1 VLSVAALIFKTNPE
15 ERMKKVLIPTKLNA
29 VARETLE
36 RHGGYT
42 VVQDDSSELSV
53 LASQHPDAHALIVR
67 SEKVTPEI
75 IDAMLSLKVIIRAG
89 AGYNTIDT
97 KYARSKQIDV
107 MNTPGA
113 NANAVAEE
121 VVALMLADARHVIPS
136 DASTRAGKWEKKNF
150 MGREITGKTI
160 GIVGFGA
167 IGQLVAKRLTGFD
180 VKVLAFDPFLS
191 AERARDLGAESA
203 ELSEIFEKCDYI
215 SLHMPENDETRGII
229 NKSLLARMKNGAT
242 LINCARAGII
252 NEDDLRALKA
262 DKGLRFLNDV
272 YPKDEAGDKPVADI
286 ADIMLPHLGAST
298 AEANWN
304 AAHRSATQLIGY
316 DDKGIASYVVNRDV
330 PEGLDRAYSE
340 LAFALAH
347 TCRGIAG
354 GNKQM
359 KLIETSFYGDL
370 AQFGDWLLVQ
380 IVAALS
386 DDFDRTLGYDA
397 ALEYLKEMGVEY
409 FNRETDTSKGYGN
422 SITLDVTT
430 SVDAAHFQRISV
442 RGTVAEGNMMISR
455 INDFDKLYF
464 EPVGRAVLFIY
475 KDRPGVVGQIG
486 NALAE
491 AGINIDDMRNPHD
504 PSGENSLALMRITG
518 EAGGEVIEKI
528 SAQIDALHASCITY

>member
-1 VLSVAALIFKTNPE
+1 
-15 ERMKKVLIPTKLNA
+15 MKKVLIPTKLNA
-29 VARETLE
+29 VARETLKQ
-36 RHGGYT
+36 HGGYE
-42 VVQDDSSELSV
+42 VVQDDSADLAA
-53 LASQHPDAHALIVR
+53 LASQHSDTYALFVR
-67 SEKVTPEI
+67 SEKVTAEI
-75 IDAMLSLKVIIRAG
+75 IDAMPSLKVIIRAG
-89 AGYNTIDT
+89 AGYNTIDI
-97 KYARSKQIDV
+97 KHARAKGVDV

-121 VVALMLADARHVIPS
+121 VIALMLADARHVIPA
-136 DASTRAGKWEKKNF
+136 DASTRGGKWEKKNF
-150 MGREITGKTI
+150 MGKEITGKTV

-167 IGQLVAKRLTGFD
+167 IGQLVAKRLSGFE

-191 AERARDLGAESA
+191 DERARDLGAESA
-203 ELSEIFEKCDYI
+203 ELGEIFERCDYI
-215 SLHMPENDETRGII
+215 SLHMPESDETRGII
-229 NKSLLARMKNGAT
+229 NKSLFNRMKNGAT
-242 LINCARAGII
+242 LINCARAGIL

-272 YPKDEAGDKPVADI
+272 YPKDEAADQSVTDI

-298 AEANWN
+298 NEANWN
-304 AAHRSATQLIGY
+304 AAHRSATQLMGY

-370 AQFGDWLLVQ
+370 AKFADWLLVQ

-386 DDFDRTLGYDA
+386 DDFDRTQGYDA

-409 FNRETDTSKGYGN
+409 FNRQTDSSKGYGD
-422 SITLDVTT
+422 SITVDVTT
-430 SVDAAHFQRISV
+430 SVDAALFQRVSV

-464 EPVGRAVLFIY
+464 EPTGDAVLFIY
-475 KDRPGVVGQIG
+475 KDRPGVIGKIG

-491 AGINIDDMRNPHD
+491 ANINIDDMRNPHD
-504 PSGENSLALMRITG
+504 PSGENSLALMRISG
-518 EAGGEVIEKI
+518 AVDCDVIDRI
-528 SAQIDALHASCITY
+528 ARDIDALHASCVRF

>member
-1 VLSVAALIFKTNPE
+1 
-15 ERMKKVLIPTKLNA
+15 MKKVLIPTKLNA
-29 VARETLE
+29 IARETLNQ
-36 RHGGYT
+36 HGNYE
-42 VVQDDSSELSV
+42 VVQDDSTDLST
-53 LASQHPDAHALIVR
+53 LASQHPDTYALIVR
-67 SEKVTPEI
+67 SEKVTADI
-75 IDAMLSLKVIIRAG
+75 IDALPSLKVIIRAG
-89 AGYNTIDT
+89 AGYNTIDI
-97 KYARSKQIDV
+97 KHARARNVDV

-121 VVALMLADARHVIPS
+121 VIALMLADARHVIPA
-136 DASTRAGKWEKKNF
+136 DATTREGKWEKKNY

-167 IGQLVAKRLTGFD
+167 IGQLVAKRLIGFD
-180 VKVLAFDPFLS
+180 VKVLAYDPFLS
-191 AERARDLGAESA
+191 DERARDLKAESA
-203 ELSEIFEKCDYI
+203 DLAEIFEKCDYV

-262 DKGLRFLNDV
+262 DKGLRYLNDV
-272 YPKDEAGDKPVADI
+272 YPKDEAGPKPIADV

-298 AEANWN
+298 NEANHN
-304 AAHRSATQLIGY
+304 AALRSATQLIGY

-330 PEGLDRAYSE
+330 PEGLNKAYSE
-340 LAFALAH
+340 LAFSLAH
-347 TCRGIAG
+347 LCRGIAG

-370 AQFGDWLLVQ
+370 AKFGDWLLVQ

-386 DDFDRTLGYDA
+386 DDFDRTQGYDA

-409 FNRETDTSKGYGN
+409 FNRDTDASKGYGN
-422 SITLDVTT
+422 SITVDVTT

-442 RGTVAEGNMMISR
+442 RGTVTEGNMMISR

-464 EPVGRAVLFIY
+464 EPVGTAVLFIY
-475 KDRPGVVGQIG
+475 KDRPGVIGQIG

-491 AGINIDDMRNPHD
+491 AGVNIDDMRNPHD
-504 PSGENSLALMRITG
+504 PSGEHSLALMQINHKVDQ
-518 EAGGEVIEKI
+518 AVVEKI
-528 SAQIDALHASCITY
+528 AKKIEALHASCVHF

>member
-1 VLSVAALIFKTNPE
+1 
-15 ERMKKVLIPTKLNA
+15 MKKVLIPTKLNA

-36 RHGGYT
+36 AHGGY
-42 VVQDDSSELSV
+42 VVIQDESSDLSS
-53 LASQHPDAHALIVR
+53 LASEHPDAHALIVR
-67 SEKVTPEI
+67 SEKVTAEV
-75 IDAMLSLKVIIRAG
+75 IDALPSLKVVIRAG

-97 KYARSKQIDV
+97 RYARSRNIDV

-121 VVALMLADARHVIPS
+121 VLALMLADARHIIPA

-150 MGREITGKTI
+150 MGKEITGKTV

-167 IGQLVAKRLTGFD
+167 IGQLVAKRLAGFE
-180 VKVLAFDPFLS
+180 VKILAYDPFLS
-191 AERARDLGAESA
+191 AERARDLGAKSA
-203 ELSEIFEKCDYI
+203 ELTEIFETCDYI

-229 NKSLLARMKNGAT
+229 NKTLFARMKNGAT
-242 LINCARAGII
+242 IINCARAGIL
-252 NEDDLRALKA
+252 NEDDLRSLKA
-262 DKGLRFLNDV
+262 DKGIRFLNDV
-272 YPKDEAGDKPVADI
+272 YPKDEAGEKPIADI

-298 AEANWN
+298 VEANWN

-330 PEGLDRAYSE
+330 PMGLDKAYSE

-347 TCRGIAG
+347 ACRGIAG

-370 AQFGDWLLVQ
+370 ANFGDWLLVQ

-386 DDFDRTLGYDA
+386 DGFDRSLGFDA
-397 ALEYLKEMGVEY
+397 AVDYLKEMGVDY
-409 FNRETDTSKGYGN
+409 FNRDADTSKGYGN
-422 SITLDVTT
+422 SITVDVTT
-430 SVDAAHFQRISV
+430 SVDAALFQRISV

-464 EPVGRAVLFIY
+464 EPVGTCVIFIY
-475 KDRPGVVGQIG
+475 KDRPGVIGQIG
-486 NALAE
+486 RALADV
-491 AGINIDDMRNPHD
+491 GVNIDDMRNPHD

-518 EAGGEVIEKI
+518 KADCDVIDKI
-528 SAQIDALHASCITY
+528 AEQIDALHASCITF

>member
-1 VLSVAALIFKTNPE
+1 
-15 ERMKKVLIPTKLNA
+15 MKKVLIPTKLNGI
-29 VARETLE
+29 ARETLNK
-36 RHGGYT
+36 HGNYE
-42 VVQDDSSELSV
+42 VVQDDSADLET
-53 LASQHPDAHALIVR
+53 LASQHPDTYALIVR

-75 IDAMLSLKVIIRAG
+75 IDAMPSLKVVIRAG

-97 KYARSKQIDV
+97 KYARSKNIDV

-121 VVALMLADARHVIPS
+121 VIALMLADARHVVPA
-136 DASTRAGKWEKKNF
+136 DATTRVGKWEKKNY
-150 MGREITGKTI
+150 MGKEVTGKTI

-167 IGQLVAKRLTGFD
+167 IGQLVAKRLFGFD

-191 AERARDLGAESA
+191 DERARDLKAISA
-203 ELSEIFEKCDYI
+203 ELTEIFEQCDYV

-262 DKGLRFLNDV
+262 DKGLRYLNDV
-272 YPKDEAGDKPVADI
+272 YPKDAEGEKSVADI

-298 AEANWN
+298 VEANFN
-304 AAHRSATQLIGY
+304 AALRSATQLIGY

-330 PEGLDRAYSE
+330 PEGLDKAYSE
-340 LAFALAH
+340 LAYALSH
-347 TCRGIAG
+347 LCRGIAG

-359 KLIETSFYGDL
+359 KLIETSFYGEL
-370 AQFGDWLLVQ
+370 AKYGDWLLVQ

-386 DDFDRTLGYDA
+386 DDFDRSQGYDA

-409 FNRETDTSKGYGN
+409 FNRETDGSKGYGN
-422 SITLDVTT
+422 AITVDVTT
-430 SVDAAHFQRISV
+430 SLDAAHFQRISV

-464 EPVGRAVLFIY
+464 EPVGTAVLFIY

-491 AGINIDDMRNPHD
+491 AGVNIDDMRNPHD
-504 PSGENSLALMRITG
+504 PSGENSLALMKVSQKVD
-518 EAGGEVIEKI
+518 AGLLTKIADKIE
-528 SAQIDALHASCITY
+528 ALHASYVNF

>member
-1 VLSVAALIFKTNPE
+1 
-15 ERMKKVLIPTKLNA
+15 MKKVLIPTKLNA
-29 VARETLE
+29 VARETLNK
-36 RHGGYT
+36 HGSYD
-42 VVQDDSSELSV
+42 VVQDETSDLGT
-53 LASQHPDAHALIVR
+53 LASQNPDTYALIVR
-67 SEKVTPEI
+67 SEKVTAEI
-75 IDAMLSLKVIIRAG
+75 IDAMPSLKVVIRAG

-97 KYARSKQIDV
+97 KHARSKGVDV

-121 VVALMLADARHVIPS
+121 VVALMLADARHVVPA
-136 DASTRAGKWEKKNF
+136 DASTRAGKWEKGNF
-150 MGREITGKTI
+150 MGKEITGKTV

-167 IGQLVAKRLTGFD
+167 IGQLTAKRLSGFD
-180 VKVLAFDPFLS
+180 VTILAYDPFLS
-191 AERARDLGAESA
+191 DERARDLGAESV
-203 ELSEIFEKCDYI
+203 ELAEIFEKCDYI

-229 NKSLLARMKNGAT
+229 NKSLIARMKNGAT
-242 LINCARAGII
+242 LINCARAGIL
-252 NEDDLRALKA
+252 NEDDFRAMKA
-262 DKGLRFLNDV
+262 DKGLRLLNDV
-272 YPKDEAGDKPVADI
+272 YPKDEASDKPIADI

-298 AEANWN
+298 NEANWN
-304 AAHRSATQLIGY
+304 AAYRSATQLIGY

-330 PEGLDRAYSE
+330 PEGLDRTYSE
-340 LAFALAH
+340 LAYALAH

-370 AQFGDWLLVQ
+370 AKFGDWLLVQ
-380 IVAALS
+380 IVSALS

-409 FNRETDTSKGYGN
+409 FNRETDTSKGYGD
-422 SITLDVTT
+422 SITVDVTT
-430 SVDAAHFQRISV
+430 SVDAAHFKRVSV

-464 EPVGRAVLFIY
+464 EPTGTAVIFIY
-475 KDRPGVVGQIG
+475 KDRPGVIGQIG

-504 PSGENSLALMRITG
+504 PSGENSLAILRTG
-518 EAGGEVIEKI
+518 APVDCDIMDTIAAKIE
-528 SAQIDALHASCITY
+528 ALHASCVKY

>member
-1 VLSVAALIFKTNPE
+1 
-15 ERMKKVLIPTKLNA
+15 MKKVLIPTKLNA
-29 VARETLE
+29 VARETLKQ
-36 RHGGYT
+36 HGDYT
-42 VVQDDSSELSV
+42 VVQDDSVDLTT
-53 LASQHPDAHALIVR
+53 LASQHPDTYALFVR

-75 IDAMLSLKVIIRAG
+75 IDAMPALKVVIRAG

-97 KYARSKQIDV
+97 KYARLKGIDV

-121 VVALMLADARHVIPS
+121 VVALMLADARHIIPS
-136 DASTRAGKWEKKNF
+136 DASTRSGKWEKKDF
-150 MGREITGKTI
+150 MGKEITGKTV

-167 IGQLVAKRLTGFD
+167 IGQLVAKRLSGFE
-180 VKVLAFDPFLS
+180 VKVLAYDPFLS

-203 ELSEIFEKCDYI
+203 DLDEIFAQCDYI

-229 NKSLLARMKNGAT
+229 NKSLFSRMKNGAT
-242 LINCARAGII
+242 IINCARAGIL
-252 NEDDLRALKA
+252 NEDDLRDLKA
-262 DKGLRFLNDV
+262 DKELRFLNDV
-272 YPKDEAGDKPVADI
+272 YDKDAAGDKSVTDI

-298 AEANWN
+298 SEANYN
-304 AAHRSATQLIGY
+304 AALRSATQLVGY

-330 PEGLDRAYSE
+330 PEGLDKAYSE

-370 AQFGDWLLVQ
+370 AKYGDWLLVQ

-422 SITLDVTT
+422 SITVDVTT

-442 RGTVAEGNMMISR
+442 RGTVAESNMMISR

-464 EPVGRAVLFIY
+464 EPIGSAVLFIY
-475 KDRPGVVGQIG
+475 EDRPGVIGQIG
-486 NALAE
+486 KALAD
-491 AGINIDDMRNPHD
+491 AGINIADMRNPHD
-504 PSGENSLALMRITG
+504 SSGKNSLALLRTN
-518 EAGGEVIEKI
+518 ESVDCSVIADIAEKI
-528 SAQIDALHASCITY
+528 NALHASCVSY